1 MKKLIILVTL
11 ILICSLLS
19 ACNNSSRGSV
29 VVAGSTS
36 VQPYVEF
43 LVEEYSRIYPDRH
56 IEVQGGGSAVGKNAV
71 ETGVADIGMMSRA
84 LKDNEKHLDATI
96 IARDGLAII
105 LHPDNPVTNLTCDQI
120 RAIYAAEITN
130 WSEVGGK
137 DTRIHVMAREE
148 GSGTRGQ
155 FTDLVMDGFRIT
167 PKAIVQNSN
176 GAIRQLVAND
186 RDSIGFISL
195 GLVDNTV
202 KAIAIDGVDAS
213 YENVRNSTYALYRPF
228 IFLVNEPSEETIH
241 FIDFVLSDKGKEL
254 LTSEGLIP

>member
-1 MKKLIILVTL
+1 MKSLYVLTLII
-11 ILICSLLS
+11 SLLTLS
-19 ACNNSSRGSV
+19 ACGGAARTSV

-43 LVEEYSRIYPDRH
+43 LAEEYGRLYPDNH
-56 IEVQGGGSAVGKNAV
+56 VEVQGGGSAVGKNAV

-84 LKDNEKHLDATI
+84 LKDNEQHLTAI
-96 IARDGLAII
+96 VIAKDGLAII
-105 LHPDNPVTNLTCDQI
+105 LHPSNPVTSLTREQI

-130 WSEVGGK
+130 WNEVGGN

-155 FTDLVMDGFRIT
+155 FIELVMDGIRIT

-186 RDSIGFISL
+186 KDSIGFISL

-202 KAIAIDGVDAS
+202 KAIAIDGIDAS
-213 YENVRNSTYALYRPF
+213 YENVRNATYALYRPF
-228 IFLVNEPSEETIH
+228 IFLVNEPDEATTH
-241 FIDFVLSDKGKEL
+241 FINFIISERGKEL
-254 LTSEGLIP
+254 LTNEGLIP